1 MTKELYKKLKA
12 LREQHGFSQEYIAD
26 KLNISRPTYMQIEK
40 GERELAISEA
50 KKLADVFDMSLE
62 DFIIGAESIRPII
75 EIKEKKESVRRN
87 AGEIRINIPQE
98 KAKKFEQVL
107 LYILAKIG
115 GKPNIGQTVLYKLLY
130 FIDFDYYEKYE
141 QQLIGARYIRNTHGP
156 TPVMFAKIVDRL
168 EKERKV
174 EKVKSKFYKY
184 EQTKYLVNP
193 EMPIDLSALSAQ
205 ELAHIDWE
213 INRLGDLTATQIS
226 ALSHIDTPWVAA
238 GEREALEYEHVF
250 YRPEE
255 TSVRQ
260 YEEL

>member
-1 MTKELYKKLKA
+1 MVKELHRKLKI
-12 LREQHGFSQEYIAD
+12 LRGQHGFSQEYIAD
-26 KLNISRPTYMQIEK
+26 KLNMSRPTYMQIEK
-40 GERELAISEA
+40 GERELDISEA
-50 KKLADVFDMSLE
+50 KTLAEVFDMSLA
-62 DFIIGAESIRPII
+62 DFITDKEYIKPII
-75 EIKEKKESVRRN
+75 EIQGKKELVRQDKS
-87 AGEIRINIPQE
+87 EIRISIPQE

-115 GKPNIGQTVLYKLLY
+115 GKPNIGQTALYKLLY

-141 QQLIGARYIRNTHGP
+141 EQLIGAKYMKNTHGP
-156 TPVMFAKIVDRL
+156 TPIMFAKIVDRL
-168 EKERKV
+168 EKECKV

-193 EMPIDLSALSAQ
+193 ELPLDLSTLSAQ
-205 ELAHIDWE
+205 ELVHVDWE
-213 INRLGDLTATQIS
+213 INRLGDLTAAQMS
-226 ALSHIDTPWVAA
+226 ALSHIDTPWIAA